1 MRDAPDRSCGS
12 SGRLLAPVVA
22 LLGLVAVPVH
32 AQEWI
37 AAPPSRPETLAAPTP
52 GQVATSSAGP
62 ATSAPGGVLRVLDK
76 INGTVTDLEMQSGE
90 AQDVGNLS
98 IVMGD
103 CRYPTDN
110 PAGDAFILL
119 SIRTKSDD
127 SAIFEGWMIASAPAL
142 SAVDHPRFDVWALR
156 CTGT

>member
-1 MRDAPDRSCGS
+1 MIR
-12 SGRLLAPVVA
+12 RLA
-22 LLGLVAVPVH
+22 LLLLTAVP
-32 AQEWI
+32 AQAQQFI
-37 AAPPSRPETLAAPTP
+37 QAPPSRPEALTVVPP
-52 GQVATSSAGP
+52 EQGQDTSFSSGP
-62 ATSAPGGVLRVLDK
+62 ATSAPGGVIRVLDK
-76 INGTVTDLEMQSGE
+76 ISGTVTDLEMQSGE